1 MFIALCSRRIGLSNV
16 FFLLHIKS
24 IILRIIVICIIY
36 RHNNIEGI
44 GSDVM
49 CTCACVILGGEF
61 GAQQYSR
68 AAHIVVGS
76 RGLNGG

>member
-1 MFIALCSRRIGLSNV
+1 M

-36 RHNNIEGI
+36 RHNIEGI
-44 GSDVM
+44 GSDVVCM
-49 CTCACVILGGEF
+49 CACVILGGEF
-61 GAQQYSR
+61 GAQQFSR
-68 AAHIVVGS
+68 AEHVDIGS